1 MSYQTEEEQIEQ
13 LKDVWQRHGA
23 PVLTGVVLA
32 LAGVLGWHTWNNH
45 QENTAIQASAL
56 YQNMLESVL
65 QDDSEANRARGAELA
80 EKVRSDYAGTQYAH
94 FAALMQARL
103 AVESED
109 FATAEQLLRDVVN
122 STDDA
127 ALQEIARQRLARVLA
142 QQDRSEEALELFS
155 APVSGELLASREE
168 VRGDLLLSLGRVAD
182 ARQAYQAALQAGAD
196 QNARPQLQLKLD
208 DLAEDAS

>member
-23 PVLTGVVLA
+23 PVLTGVALA
-32 LAGVLGWHTWNNH
+32 LAGVFGWHAWNNH
-45 QENTAIQASAL
+45 QENTAIQVSAL

-65 QDDSEANRARGAELA
+65 QDDSEASRARGAELA
-80 EKVRSDYAGTQYAH
+80 EKVRSDYAGTQYAY

-103 AVESED
+103 SVESGD
-109 FATAEQLLRDVVN
+109 FAAAEQLLRDVVDEA
-122 STDDA
+122 DDV

-142 QQDRSEEALELFS
+142 QLDRSEEALALFS
-155 APVSGELLASREE
+155 VPVSGTLLAGREE